1 MPDLTL
7 TLTCSSSDGF
17 SLMTSSVFIV
27 LDLNGCIVC
36 ELILL
41 ALVIVLTLQCFDT
54 VGSAA
59 GRTSGL

>member
-1 MPDLTL
+1 
-7 TLTCSSSDGF
+7 
-17 SLMTSSVFIV
+17 MTSSVFIV